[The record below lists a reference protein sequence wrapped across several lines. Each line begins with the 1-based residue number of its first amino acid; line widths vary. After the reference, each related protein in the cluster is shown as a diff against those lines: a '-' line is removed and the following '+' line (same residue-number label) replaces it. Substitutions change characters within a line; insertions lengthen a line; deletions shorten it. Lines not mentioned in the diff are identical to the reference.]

1 MRDPDRIPKILEQLG
16 EEWKKVP
23 DWRLGQF
30 LVNFLSWYG
39 QDPFYLEDDDF
50 IEQVQEYME
59 EEITG

>member
-1 MRDPDRIPKILEQLG
+1 MRNPNRIPRILEQLG

-39 QDPFYLEDDDF
+39 RDPFFIEDDDF
-50 IEQVQEYME
+50 IKLVQEYME
-59 EEITG
+59 KEITG

>member
-1 MRDPDRIPKILEQLG
+1 MRNPNRISRILEQLG

-39 QDPFYLEDDDF
+39 RDPFFIEDDDF
-50 IEQVQEYME
+50 IKLIQEYME
-59 EEITG
+59 KEITG